1 VLCGAV
7 VVGEGALVGAGAVVT
22 PGISIGRDAVI
33 GAGAVVVAD
42 VADGVTVVGNP
53 ARPLER

>member
-1 VLCGAV
+1 VR
-7 VVGEGALVGAGAVVT
+7 VGDDTLIGAGAVVT

-33 GAGAVVVAD
+33 GAGAVVVRD
-42 VADGVTVVGNP
+42 VPDGVTVVGNP